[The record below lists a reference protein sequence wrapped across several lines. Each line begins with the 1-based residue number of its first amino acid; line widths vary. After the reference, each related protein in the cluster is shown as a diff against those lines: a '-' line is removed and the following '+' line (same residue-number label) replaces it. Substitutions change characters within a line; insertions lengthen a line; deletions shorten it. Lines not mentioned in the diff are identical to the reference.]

1 MTHTQTCKCLAQCV
15 LYQTPESETE
25 IGTIEVGDIIEVG
38 REDIEVQG
46 VVMRVV
52 HNPPGAVE
60 FDLEWF
66 SVLPDKE
73 EPTAPRDDLGDL
85 TDKKEPTA
93 PCGDLDDTID
103 SDTLALGGVATVALD
118 GGQGIFSACAV
129 PALDEASVTS
139 VAGASDKE
147 KPVAPWDNLD
157 DTLNSDKLALGG
169 MATVA
174 HDGGQSILEAGAV
187 PVLEEASVTAV
198 AGASDKEEPIAPCD
212 DIADPLGFD
221 TLALGGVATVPHDGE
236 QQNREACA
244 VPALEE
250 ASVTS
255 VAGVSP
261 GTSVGGGIDAVRA
274 RVERCY
280 VLLRAAQRQADRSQ
294 CAKLVEETSEK
305 ISLLEKRQEE
315 LRRKTAYCDAAVL
328 FEGRIRTRREC
339 HRRTLSW
346 AEGLLAEQESLRES
360 ACPEETRMEAELR
373 EVLLA
378 AVNKEVVTQNVVS
391 VHETSR
397 KRVREDDA
405 ICAVSDEICIQ
416 LRHLKLVLKA
426 ARQSKEDSVEPATC
440 LLHQS
445 LNVLGSFERAAA
457 RSRPL
462 LSPELAM
469 RISRNKEQAELRR
482 AAKKRRLAD
491 AAQLLADGGASVNTD
506 VDKAISSPP

>member
-1 MTHTQTCKCLAQCV
+1 M
-15 LYQTPESETE
+15 
-25 IGTIEVGDIIEVG
+25 
-38 REDIEVQG
+38 
-46 VVMRVV
+46 
-52 HNPPGAVE
+52 
-60 FDLEWF
+60 
-66 SVLPDKE
+66 
-73 EPTAPRDDLGDL
+73 
-85 TDKKEPTA
+85 
-93 PCGDLDDTID
+93 
-103 SDTLALGGVATVALD
+103 
-118 GGQGIFSACAV
+118 
-129 PALDEASVTS
+129 TS
-139 VAGASDKE
+139 VAGAS
-147 KPVAPWDNLD
+147 
-157 DTLNSDKLALGG
+157 
-169 MATVA
+169 
-174 HDGGQSILEAGAV
+174 
-187 PVLEEASVTAV
+187 
-198 AGASDKEEPIAPCD
+198 
-212 DIADPLGFD
+212 
-221 TLALGGVATVPHDGE
+221 
-236 QQNREACA
+236 
-244 VPALEE
+244 
-250 ASVTS
+250 
-255 VAGVSP
+255 P
-261 GTSVGGGIDAVRA
+261 GTSVGWGIDAVRA

-315 LRRKTAYCDAAVL
+315 LRRKTAYCDAAVP

-440 LLHQS
+440 LLLHQS